1 MFVCVCVCVCAC
13 ACAQVQS
20 GCAVLGI
27 RPASDRNL
35 LCPSFGVHGCYL
47 CCYILCLHSVHA
59 FTLLFGLLWYVCTV
73 TKESKLPNRPMPR
86 SVHCMRG
93 SGGNRLSRGRSDV
106 GIGGVGVKVGG
117 RGVKVVGV
125 VIGVI
130 GCRAGRRRC
139 WVDGGGRSR
148 STIKGRGRSCSG
160 RLRHGEAAHAAVNLS
175 PR

>member
-1 MFVCVCVCVCAC
+1 
-13 ACAQVQS
+13 
-20 GCAVLGI
+20 
-27 RPASDRNL
+27 
-35 LCPSFGVHGCYL
+35 
-47 CCYILCLHSVHA
+47 
-59 FTLLFGLLWYVCTV
+59 
-73 TKESKLPNRPMPR
+73 
-86 SVHCMRG
+86 MRG

-148 STIKGRGRSCSG
+148 STIKGRGRGCSG